1 MKPFAREFFFLIPLI
16 ICVFY
21 VDVADAVVR
30 PCQYC
35 RYCQFC
41 SHCESCPCKPAPG
54 NFCDHYKYCQY
65 CPLCKVCDTACNE
78 DTLLGGL
85 FSKFGSL
92 LDSLGFTAKDI
103 EEAET
108 PDVDSL
114 DEALRQKFGS
124 EEHRRR
130 QDDGERKDL

>member
-1 MKPFAREFFFLIPLI
+1 
-16 ICVFY
+16 
-21 VDVADAVVR
+21 
-30 PCQYC
+30 
-35 RYCQFC
+35 
-41 SHCESCPCKPAPG
+41 
-54 NFCDHYKYCQY
+54 
-65 CPLCKVCDTACNE
+65 
-78 DTLLGGL
+78 
-85 FSKFGSL
+85 
-92 LDSLGFTAKDI
+92 LGFTAKDI